1 MGESVGVFVGFQV
14 GIAAGIIVGIAEG
27 VSVGNSEGVQVVG
40 TGDAAFASGKAVGI
54 NDGNIDGNQ
63 MVVGESEEGKTDGT
77 ALDSSEGIVV
87 GRSEGIHVSM
97 FEGDNEGAVVTTSPE
112 LSLGRRV
119 QSLLGVNG
127 VKVGI

>member
-54 NDGNIDGNQ
+54 N
-63 MVVGESEEGKTDGT
+63 
-77 ALDSSEGIVV
+77 V

-119 QSLLGVNG
+119 QSLLGVNEG